1 MSISVGSRKGYCQA
15 APRGNQPQPFLIHNP
30 APLRHTIPHAFKLL
44 NPVHIMDIPATT
56 AIRALRAA
64 KADFEPLP
72 YDYVEHGGTRHAA
85 QCLGVDEHLAVK
97 TIVMETDSKKPFI
110 VLMHGDREIS
120 TKKMARAIGV
130 KSVAPCSPDTAT
142 RHTGYLVGGTSPFGT
157 RKPLPVY
164 AEESLFSLPEIYIN
178 GGRRGLL
185 VKISPDVLDRVIHPT
200 RVTAVTTG

>member
-1 MSISVGSRKGYCQA
+1 
-15 APRGNQPQPFLIHNP
+15 
-30 APLRHTIPHAFKLL
+30 
-44 NPVHIMDIPATT
+44 MDIPATN

-72 YDYVEHGGTRHAA
+72 YAYVEHGGTRQAA
-85 QCLGVDEHLAVK
+85 QCLGVDEHLTVK
-97 TIVMETDSKKPFI
+97 TIVMETDAKKPFI

-120 TKKMARAIGV
+120 TKQMARAIGV
-130 KSVAPCSPDTAT
+130 KSVTPCLPDTAT

-185 VKISPDVLDRVIHPT
+185 VKISPDVLDRVVHPT
-200 RVTAVTTG
+200 RVTAATAG